1 MSSQDAQQ
9 QVSEDEKSSS
19 KFPPAPE
26 GGLRAW
32 IVAASGACIF
42 FSTLGFANSFGTFEQ
57 YYLSHQL
64 HRSSASKVSWI
75 GSLSAFL
82 QFFAGMFG
90 GPLFDRYGAKVSFNL
105 LGLRMWLRLTFW
117 YYLRLFNLRPSCTF
131 LPS

>member
-1 MSSQDAQQ
+1 MASQEPQH
-9 QVSEDEKSSS
+9 QVSEDEKRPSA
-19 KFPPAPE
+19 FPPAPE
-26 GGLRAW
+26 GGFRAW

-64 HRSSASKVSWI
+64 QGSSASKVSWI

-90 GPLFDRYGAKVSFNL
+90 GPLFDRFGAKVLLNL
-105 LGLRMWLRLTFW
+105 ACF
-117 YYLRLFNLRPSCTF
+117 YLSE
-131 LPS
+131 